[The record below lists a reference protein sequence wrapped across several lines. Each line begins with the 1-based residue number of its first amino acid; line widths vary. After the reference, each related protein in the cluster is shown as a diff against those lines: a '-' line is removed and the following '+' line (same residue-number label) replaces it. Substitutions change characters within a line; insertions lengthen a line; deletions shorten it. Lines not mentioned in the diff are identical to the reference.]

1 MDKETLKNIME
12 DIPTLGLPKK
22 EKENARGADRGKRA
36 TKRVPIGGN
45 RDILTVLGKEDG
57 YVYRWILDTG
67 NRVQKFEKAGYE
79 VVTHDVQ
86 VGDARV
92 GTPEGLGSVVEASSG
107 GGNQRLIL
115 MRIPE
120 EYYREDQDAKEKNI
134 RALEAS
140 MGKEIEGTYGKIDI
154 ERK

>member
-1 MDKETLKNIME
+1 MDKETLKNIMD
-12 DIPTLGLPKK
+12 DIPTLGTPK
-22 EKENARGADRGKRA
+22 KENARGADRGKRA
-36 TKRVPIGGN
+36 TKRVPVSGN

-57 YVYRWILDTG
+57 YMYRWILDIG
-67 NRVQKFEKAGYE
+67 NRIQKFEKAGYE
-79 VVTHDVQ
+79 IVTHDVQ

-92 GTPEGLGSVVEASSG
+92 GTPEGLGSAVEAAAG
-107 GGNQRLIL
+107 GGNQRLVL

-120 EYYREDQDAKEKNI
+120 EYYREDQEAKEANI

-140 MGKEIEGTYGKIDI
+140 MGKDVEGTYGSIGI